1 MCSSLG
7 GLVPAFPAGVMGA
20 GRKRGPPPRR
30 VGGVRA
36 GGFSRHTRGVS
47 RGPVAMATQ
56 RPAAWTRER
65 GLREL
70 ALQMELVAAVAAAA
84 TLFLLLIFIIFASV
98 YVGSGPVHQPLPQ
111 NC

>member
-1 MCSSLG
+1 
-7 GLVPAFPAGVMGA
+7 
-20 GRKRGPPPRR
+20 
-30 VGGVRA
+30 
-36 GGFSRHTRGVS
+36 
-47 RGPVAMATQ
+47 MATQ